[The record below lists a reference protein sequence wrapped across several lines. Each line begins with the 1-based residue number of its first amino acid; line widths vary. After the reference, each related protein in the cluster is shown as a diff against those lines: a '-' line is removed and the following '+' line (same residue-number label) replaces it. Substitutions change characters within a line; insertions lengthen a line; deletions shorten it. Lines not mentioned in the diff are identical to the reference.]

1 MKKNALLATW
11 VAFFIAG
18 CDYAE
23 ERKNRVAER
32 AGKDIMET
40 QVVLDDGRKI
50 TCLVYNDHRHAGGLS
65 CDWYNAPPIQ
75 PPYPTP
81 SEFTNNRQLKS

>member
-23 ERKNRVAER
+23 SMKYEEVKR
-32 AGKDIMET
+32 AGENTMET
-40 QVVLDDGRKI
+40 QIVLDDGRKI
-50 TCLVYNDHRHAGGLS
+50 TCLVYS
-65 CDWYNAPPIQ
+65 DWYNAPPIQ

>member
-1 MKKNALLATW
+1 MNINIIMKKNALLATW

-23 ERKNRVAER
+23 ERKSRVAER

-50 TCLVYNDHRHAGGLS
+50 TCLVYSG
-65 CDWYNAPPIQ
+65 WYNAPPIH